1 MKRKDAEEE
10 EGGSNVV
17 HCNLQ
22 QFERHEP
29 NLHSIVNISGVVTI
43 RLGLI
48 YVCIVEQRTFSP
60 ATGSRP
66 TTAEFCVFSAPA
78 SFATPMTSQAR
89 SRFTSLKQTSHAG
102 RYSCDTVPGEHRVVT
117 VDHCQVDVTGLFVC
131 CDSLNISCLACC
143 FSVICLTSISYCYDA
158 WFL

>member
-48 YVCIVEQRTFSP
+48 YVSVVEQRTFSP

-89 SRFTSLKQTSHAG
+89 SRFTSLKQTTVTLV
-102 RYSCDTVPGEHRVVT
+102 DTAVT
-117 VDHCQVDVTGLFVC
+117 RCPVNIESSRWTIAKSTSQVCLF
-131 CDSLNISCLACC
+131 A
-143 FSVICLTSISYCYDA
+143 VIH
-158 WFL
+158 